1 VESRRLRYFIRPADI
16 TDVYALARNLRED
29 DRIEVTAMGSTPI
42 TALRTSYRNAIF
54 RRTAFVNG
62 EIAAMWGLGG
72 SMLGAVGYPW
82 LLTAPPIEKAPVAF
96 LRGARREVVLMLRH
110 KSRLENHVLAKYTR
124 ACRFLEALGFTLS
137 DPEPYGLNGAM
148 CRKFTMER
156 G

>member
-1 VESRRLRYFIRPADI
+1 MTISPKIEIRPADI
-16 TDVYALARNLRED
+16 ADVYALARNLRED
-29 DRIEVTAMGSTPI
+29 DRIEVTEMGLTPI

-96 LRGARREVVLMLRH
+96 LREAKREVVLMLRH

-124 ACRFLEALGFTLS
+124 ACRFLEVLGFALS
-137 DPEPYGLNGAM
+137 DPAPCGPNGAL